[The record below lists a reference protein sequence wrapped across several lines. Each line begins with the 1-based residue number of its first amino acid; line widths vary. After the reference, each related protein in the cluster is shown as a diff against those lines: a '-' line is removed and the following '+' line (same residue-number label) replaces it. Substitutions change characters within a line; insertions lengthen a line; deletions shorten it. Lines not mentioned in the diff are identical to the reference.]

1 MDDNV
6 VKTCVVCN
14 TEKSIYDFYYK
25 NIKSKQCNIKRVLKR
40 HYDDKNRILQKQRD

>member
-14 TEKSIYDFYYK
+14 TEKNIDMIFIIKIENVNSVLLKWFQNDIITINIGYYNNK
-25 NIKSKQCNIKRVLKR
+25 
-40 HYDDKNRILQKQRD
+40 